1 MQPPFI
7 TQLDSTLNREF
18 DGPPGPNVELVI
30 TRGRARNRVRP
41 VASPVFMIGT
51 APDCD
56 LVLGDDR
63 FPEVHAYLLL
73 GQGPIL
79 LRWLGLDPEITVN
92 GAQVDHVSLRD
103 MDRLRTGP
111 YEFLVRIGTRGD
123 KQSRSHDAI
132 PAPHMKGRQE
142 KTASTESLDLF
153 DSHAKAA
160 GALAEQL
167 EQIEA
172 ALPRGEFSAD
182 LERDGPPVLQVY
194 RGPTPSPER
203 SPSRQAS
210 AAEENLPPWPRWPNN
225 HHVFVS

>member
-1 MQPPFI
+1 MQPPFD
-7 TQLDSTLNREF
+7 TKFNSTLHRGF
-18 DGPPGPNVELVI
+18 DNPQGPEVELVI
-30 TRGRARNRVRP
+30 TRGRAHNRVRL
-41 VASPVFMIGT
+41 VSSPVFMIGT

-79 LRWLGLDPEITVN
+79 LRWLGIDPEITVN

-111 YEFLVRIGTRGD
+111 YEFLVRIGTKGNKRT
-123 KQSRSHDAI
+123 RPHDAV
-132 PAPHMKGRQE
+132 PAPHLDCRQLNATAKG
-142 KTASTESLDLF
+142 SF
-153 DSHAKAA
+153 DVFNSHAKEA
-160 GALAEQL
+160 GILAEQL

-172 ALPRGEFSAD
+172 ALPG
-182 LERDGPPVLQVY
+182 DGLHAVVEGDRPALRVF
-194 RGPTPSPER
+194 RGPTSSPDLPSSQQE
-203 SPSRQAS
+203 
-210 AAEENLPPWPRWPNN
+210 AETEESLPPWPRWPIN